1 MIRRIGAFSIFGV
14 LSAGSRRFA
23 GTAPLIPDN
32 AVAYELGQGVF
43 EAERTDSGEV
53 IIYENDQ

>member
-1 MIRRIGAFSIFGV
+1 MISRVGAAAIFGV
-14 LSAGSRRFA
+14 LSKGYRRFA
-23 GTAPLIPDN
+23 GTAPSIPSN
-32 AVAYELGQGVF
+32 AVIYELGQGAL

>member
-1 MIRRIGAFSIFGV
+1 MIRRIGAAAIFGM
-14 LSAGSRRFA
+14 LSVGSRRFA
-23 GTAPLIPDN
+23 GTAPSIPNN
-32 AVAYELGQGVF
+32 AVVYELGPGVF

>member
-1 MIRRIGAFSIFGV
+1 MIRRVGAAAIFGV
-14 LSAGSRRFA
+14 LSKGYRRFA
-23 GTAPLIPDN
+23 GTAPSIP
-32 AVAYELGQGVF
+32 ASAMVYELSKGVF